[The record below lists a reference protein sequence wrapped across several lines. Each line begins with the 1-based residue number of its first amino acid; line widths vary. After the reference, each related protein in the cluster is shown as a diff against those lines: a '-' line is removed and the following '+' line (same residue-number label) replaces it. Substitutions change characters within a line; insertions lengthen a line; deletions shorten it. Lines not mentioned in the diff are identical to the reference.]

1 MWKTLKRGAEYLKL
15 WPNHAVVG
23 NLAESKFVPAT
34 KLGVKVLPIAA
45 VLNFYVQFQ
54 YLGSE
59 LLPQILA
66 TSLFILVLPLQ
77 GYYWLGKRAYQI
89 LPPALN
95 NWYFELQNKLNAA
108 GEDIRL
114 PGHRKG
120 PCYVDLARVLRKAL
134 AVLPPEEQ

>member
-45 VLNFYVQFQ
+45 VVSFFVQFQ

-66 TSLFILVLPLQ
+66 TSLFILVLPIQ

-95 NWYFELQNKLNAA
+95 NWYFELQSKLNAA